1 MYPRQFYLFL
11 IMTNQISLNRIAET
25 LIQESSTPF
34 STEEFAKSLEGR
46 WQKEV
51 SDSAMKRLKKVL
63 LNHSS
68 LIGIHD
74 SNFIPFRAVVEKI
87 GHVSLSMQLGK
98 WELKEGVLIPGHR
111 LIPFMPT
118 NLKESELTFQ
128 NPDGNEIP
136 KLKKS
141 YFIQDIIPFYQYC
154 GGAHFPE
161 EIKINEW
168 IPGKSRM
175 TVTVWDMKTLYKDFS
190 FRPGDAVLIELVDY
204 DKGIYRVRPYSSQQY
219 RFDRLR
225 MRALYIALA
234 TQMDPLCQDEK
245 FCSTGLEKQLLR
257 ILFSV
262 DSKVFREVEVFSVT
276 DFLESLKEWTV
287 VGCEA
292 GGVQMVPVWQE
303 EQGRLIRSDANRT
316 VKGELGSLNKIF
328 KDLQLAFDA
337 LEFKSMLYTVM
348 ASDKYKL
355 EAVFFLLFGGQGDL
369 FKDKKQHEVFYG
381 YLRELLFKICED
393 LKVRESHL
401 IASLREQCVDLKLS
415 LIGVLRFLEDQEVG
429 LEDLPVDL
437 LNQIIELDHF
447 CTDVL
452 HQFAERER
460 PPELKFV
467 REVRIALKVVLP
479 QLSIVEE
486 EVYSR
491 LAIY

>member
-1 MYPRQFYLFL
+1 M
-11 IMTNQISLNRIAET
+11 
-25 LIQESSTPF
+25 
-34 STEEFAKSLEGR
+34 
-46 WQKEV
+46 
-51 SDSAMKRLKKVL
+51 
-63 LNHSS
+63 
-68 LIGIHD
+68 
-74 SNFIPFRAVVEKI
+74 
-87 GHVSLSMQLGK
+87 
-98 WELKEGVLIPGHR
+98 
-111 LIPFMPT
+111 
-118 NLKESELTFQ
+118 
-128 NPDGNEIP
+128 
-136 KLKKS
+136 
-141 YFIQDIIPFYQYC
+141 
-154 GGAHFPE
+154 
-161 EIKINEW
+161 
-168 IPGKSRM
+168 
-175 TVTVWDMKTLYKDFS
+175 
-190 FRPGDAVLIELVDY
+190 
-204 DKGIYRVRPYSSQQY
+204 RPYSSRQY
-219 RFDRLR
+219 RLDRLR
-225 MRALYIALA
+225 MRSLYIALA

-303 EQGRLIRSDANRT
+303 EPGPLIRGDANRT
-316 VKGELGSLNKIF
+316 IKGELGSLNKIF
-328 KDLQLAFDA
+328 QDLQLAFDA

-393 LKVRESHL
+393 LKTRESIL

-415 LIGVLRFLEDQEVG
+415 LVGVLRFLEDQEVG
-429 LEDLPVDL
+429 LEDLPADL

-447 CTDVL
+447 CNDAL

-460 PPELKFV
+460 PPDLKFI

-479 QLSIVEE
+479 QLSLVEE

>member
-1 MYPRQFYLFL
+1 
-11 IMTNQISLNRIAET
+11 MTNRISLNRLAET
-25 LIQESSTPF
+25 LIQESNTPF
-34 STEEFAKSLEGR
+34 STEDFAKSLEGR
-46 WQKEV
+46 WQKQV

-87 GHVSLSMQLGK
+87 GHVSLSVQLGA
-98 WELKEGVLIPGHR
+98 WELKQGILIPGHR
-111 LIPFMPT
+111 LTPFMPP
-118 NLKESELTFQ
+118 NLEESELTFLDA
-128 NPDGNEIP
+128 DGNEIP

-141 YFIQDIIPFYQYC
+141 YFIQDVVPFYQYC
-154 GGAHFPE
+154 SRFPE
-161 EIKINEW
+161 EIEINEW
-168 IPGKSRM
+168 IPGKSCM
-175 TVTVWDMKTLYKDFS
+175 TVTVWDMQSFYKNFS
-190 FRPGDAVLIELVDY
+190 SRPGDALLIDLVDY
-204 DKGIYRVRPYSSQQY
+204 EKGVYRVRPYSSRQY
-219 RFDRLR
+219 RLDRLR

-257 ILFSV
+257 ILFSM
-262 DSKVFREVEVFSVT
+262 DAKVFREVDVFSVT

-287 VGCEA
+287 VGREA
-292 GGVQMVPVWQE
+292 GGVQMVPAWQTDP
-303 EQGRLIRSDANRT
+303 GPFIRANANRA

-369 FKDKKQHEVFYG
+369 FTVKKQHEAFYG

-393 LKVRESHL
+393 LKTRESHL
-401 IASLREQCVDLKLS
+401 IANLREQCVDLKFS
-415 LIGVLRFLEDQEVG
+415 LVGVLRFLEDREIG
-429 LEDLPVDL
+429 LEDLPADL

-447 CTDVL
+447 CTDTL
-452 HQFAERER
+452 HRFAEREC
-460 PPELKFV
+460 PPDLKFIRDLRV
-467 REVRIALKVVLP
+467 ALKVVLP